1 MKTATLLLL
10 LLLSG
15 CLALASN
22 QNSSFM
28 IVTKANDAAATR
40 GETVL
45 TGDFLEGQVKQML
58 KQEFPCAEST
68 GLADIAVTL
77 NHQREHALLGGDV
90 DEDLKA
96 LASAL
101 GLDDYLISLQVT
113 PSAERTA
120 LHASCV
126 SLKTSKPVAMDTVL
140 SGTGGEVALDSV
152 PDFARKFVQ
161 KLAYLEPCAYKG
173 PVHVTV
179 RSRRNKEEKEEYP
192 VYCNQ
197 SDQMYKKST
206 KIAKEATTD
215 WDLQKTGRESAAGTV
230 HFRNRGRT
238 EIVEEN
244 GCYKC
249 PSGRQGGRTST
260 RITTATEAID
270 GLSEDSLR
278 DGKKQKD
285 ARITLRFNE
294 DDTFTVYIK
303 VASRD
308 GTREE
313 RIEEKAEGT
322 CDIKTGRPNTA
333 EGKVDVALEDRLGP
347 FAGSPLDKV
356 LRGKT
361 TETKVDPVSE
371 EETTTSIDF
380 ELHRN

>member
-1 MKTATLLLL
+1 
-10 LLLSG
+10 
-15 CLALASN
+15 
-22 QNSSFM
+22 M
-28 IVTKANDAAATR
+28 IVTKANDGTATR
-40 GETVL
+40 GETL
-45 TGDFLEGQVKQML
+45 LIGDYVEGQVKQMI

-68 GLADIAVTL
+68 GFADIAVTL

-113 PSAERTA
+113 PSAGRTT
-120 LHASCV
+120 LHASCIG
-126 SLKTSKPVAMDTVL
+126 LKTSKPVAMDTVL
-140 SGTGGEVALDSV
+140 SGSGGEAALDSV
-152 PDFARKFVQ
+152 PDFARKFVR

-179 RSRRNKEEKEEYP
+179 QSRRNKEEKEEYP

-197 SDQMYKKST
+197 ADQMYRKST
-206 KIAKEATTD
+206 KIVKEANTD

-230 HFRNRGRT
+230 HFRNRERT

-285 ARITLRFNE
+285 ARITIRFNE

-303 VASRD
+303 VASRE
-308 GTREE
+308 GTRQE

-322 CDIKTGRPNTA
+322 CDIKTGPPKA
-333 EGKVDVALEDRLGP
+333 VEGTVDVALADRLGP

-356 LRGKT
+356 LRGKA

-380 ELHRN
+380 ELKRN

>member
-1 MKTATLLLL
+1 MKTATFIF
-10 LLLSG
+10 
-15 CLALASN
+15 ALILCGGLVRASD
-22 QNSSFM
+22 QRSSFM
-28 IVTKANDAAATR
+28 LKFETKDTTATR
-40 GETVL
+40 RQTLVL
-45 TGDFLEGQVKQML
+45 CAQLQDMVIKWIL
-58 KQEFPCAEST
+58 KEFPCAEITIDES
-68 GLADIAVTL
+68 LRATL
-77 NHQREHALLGGDV
+77 SWQRQRALLGGDV

-96 LASAL
+96 LADAL
-101 GLDDYLISLQVT
+101 GLNDYLISLQVN
-113 PSAERTA
+113 PLGGRSALSA
-120 LHASCV
+120 KCV
-126 SLKTSKPVAMDTVL
+126 NLKSSKTVAMDLVA
-140 SGTGGEVALDSV
+140 SGEGLEAAVDACEE
-152 PDFARKFVQ
+152 FAKRFVR
-161 KLAYLEPCAYKG
+161 KLAYLEICPYKG

-179 RSRRNKEEKEEYP
+179 QSRRNKEEKEEYP

-206 KIAKEATTD
+206 KIAKDATTD
-215 WDLQKTGRESAAGTV
+215 WDLQKAGRESAAGTV
-230 HFRNRGRT
+230 HFRNRERT

-244 GCYKC
+244 GCYQC
-249 PSGRQGGRTST
+249 PSGRQGSRTST
-260 RITTATEAID
+260 RITTAAETID

-322 CDIKTGRPNTA
+322 CDIKTGPPKTV

-347 FAGSPLDKV
+347 FVGSPLDKV
-356 LRGKT
+356 LRGKA
-361 TETKVDPVSE
+361 TETKVDPGSE

-380 ELHRN
+380 ELKRN

>member
-1 MKTATLLLL
+1 
-10 LLLSG
+10 
-15 CLALASN
+15 
-22 QNSSFM
+22 M
-28 IVTKANDAAATR
+28 IVTRANDATATR
-40 GETVL
+40 GETL
-45 TGDFLEGQVKQML
+45 LIGDYLQGQVKQMI
-58 KQEFPCAEST
+58 KREFPCAVFAT
-68 GLADIAVTL
+68 YDDLAVML
-77 NHQREHALLGGDV
+77 NHQREHALLGGNV
-90 DEDLKA
+90 DENMEA
-96 LASAL
+96 LASAM
-101 GLDDYLISLQVT
+101 GLYDHVISLQVT
-113 PSAERTA
+113 PSAGRTA
-120 LHASCV
+120 LNATCV
-126 SLKTSKPVAMDTVL
+126 SLKKAKTVAMDIVL
-140 SGTGGEVALDSV
+140 SGTGAEAALDSV
-152 PDFARKFVQ
+152 PDFVRKFVE

-173 PVHVTV
+173 PVRVTIQ
-179 RSRRNKEEKEEYP
+179 SKRNKEEKEEYP

-197 SDQMYKKST
+197 SDLMYKKST

-230 HFRNRGRT
+230 HFRNRERT

-244 GCYKC
+244 GCYQC

-322 CDIKTGRPNTA
+322 CDIKTGPPKTV

-356 LRGKT
+356 LRGKA
-361 TETKVDPVSE
+361 TETKVDPGSE

-380 ELHRN
+380 ELKRN